1 MKNKLN
7 SILRHF
13 LLIFGGVFLAI
24 LIIAPLLRD
33 IAKVSTF
40 LVPQHTQQDSDSAN
54 NAPHSLSISEALEKG
69 AMAYDAIFENLLHKI
84 ASHYANNQIYS
95 HHFSQTLQDFI
106 RSIWNLKSPQEL
118 QDILQTLE
126 IKALFDEEIINI
138 LSFNADNLYGHIH
151 SLMSASMS
159 ATSASALDSTSKSA
173 LDSAQLQAQTQ
184 IQEMLAHDIAQNLTQ
199 SLYRN
204 YSIISQATYDTIY
217 MVAIAIIFAVF
228 FGLPLG
234 IALSI
239 TKKGKIISAPWFNVV
254 LGWSV
259 NIVRSFPFI
268 ILIILLLPLSRLIVG
283 TMIGPTAAIVPLGI
297 AAIPFIARL
306 FEGAFEEVDK
316 GLIEA
321 TTSMGATKFEIIKMM
336 IAESMPGITNAII
349 ITIIG
354 LIGHS
359 AMAGAVGAG
368 GLGDVAIRLGFQSY
382 ESDILLSSVIV
393 IIVLVQWVQ
402 SIGDRLVANLRKN
415 R

>member
-1 MKNKLN
+1 
-7 SILRHF
+7 
-13 LLIFGGVFLAI
+13 
-24 LIIAPLLRD
+24 
-33 IAKVSTF
+33 
-40 LVPQHTQQDSDSAN
+40 
-54 NAPHSLSISEALEKG
+54 
-69 AMAYDAIFENLLHKI
+69 
-84 ASHYANNQIYS
+84 
-95 HHFSQTLQDFI
+95 
-106 RSIWNLKSPQEL
+106 
-118 QDILQTLE
+118 
-126 IKALFDEEIINI
+126 
-138 LSFNADNLYGHIH
+138 
-151 SLMSASMS
+151 
-159 ATSASALDSTSKSA
+159 
-173 LDSAQLQAQTQ
+173 
-184 IQEMLAHDIAQNLTQ
+184 MLAHDIAQNLTQ
-199 SLYRN
+199 SLYKN

-354 LIGHS
+354 LIGYS